1 VDRFVAEL
9 AQVRAALGLERLHL
23 FGSSWGGMLAM
34 QYVLDRQCTP
44 GHLADMHRRIAGS
57 QLVVIE
63 DASHLCFAEKPSE
76 FNQVINSF
84 LDRTD
89 LGTAP

>member
-1 VDRFVAEL
+1 MKTWDIMDRLAEIRIPTL
-9 AQVRAALGLERLHL
+9 LV
-23 FGSSWGGMLAM
+23 GGRH
-34 QYVLDRQCTP
+34 DECTP

-63 DASHLCFAEKPSE
+63 DASHLCFAEKPAE

-84 LDRTD
+84 LDRTEP
-89 LGTAP
+89 GTYP